1 MVSDLDRQILY
12 HFEQSADDKRMFF
25 AKKQDKLDNDFLKRR
40 FSNEDRGRKSV
51 VNDDEGYE
59 DRYYQGEKPWN
70 RHLEPEVVIP
80 KGYNEKM

>member
-1 MVSDLDRQILY
+1 
-12 HFEQSADDKRMFF
+12 MFF

-80 KGYNEKM
+80 KGYNEKMQKDRVQDQGSILERMQQIMDL